1 MRQGAARQALT
12 AGAVVTGLT
21 LGATGN
27 YGDANRSPSAIVPP
41 SRAFGI
47 WGPIYAGSL
56 AYAAYQAMPRRRA
69 DHVLGR
75 LALPAAL
82 GYLGAGLWSRAQG
95 TRAFLPLVGVTWAAA
110 MAAYALTGRDTPEER
125 KWAEATEGP
134 FGGGTGSWAPIGG
147 SGNASGNDS
156 GNGSGNNSGNAS
168 GNGSGNTGSAGEAG
182 RPGTPDAAGDG
193 SRGDRGRRD
202 GWRWAV
208 REPLAGFAGWLTLAS
223 AISVLDGTV
232 DGPATADP
240 QRRWAV
246 PALAVTGAV
255 ATAVTAAGPRSISYP
270 ATLVWGLAGTAVQQR
285 HHTATAVTAGALAA
299 VVAGVAALRNRR
311 HGTR

>member
-1 MRQGAARQALT
+1 MGDGMRQGAARQALT

-82 GYLGAGLWSRAQG
+82 GYLGAGLWSRARG
-95 TRAFLPLVGVTWAAA
+95 TRAFLPLVGVTWASA
-110 MAAYALTGRDTPEER
+110 MAAYALTGRDTLEER

-134 FGGGTGSWAPIGG
+134 FGGGIGSWAPTGG
-147 SGNASGNDS
+147 SG
-156 GNGSGNNSGNAS
+156 
-168 GNGSGNTGSAGEAG
+168 SAGGAG

-232 DGPATADP
+232 DGPAAADP

-285 HHTATAVTAGALAA
+285 RHTATAVTAGALAA

-311 HGTR
+311 RGTR

>member
-82 GYLGAGLWSRAQG
+82 GYLGAGLWSRARG
-95 TRAFLPLVGVTWAAA
+95 TRAFLPLVGVTWASA
-110 MAAYALTGRDTPEER
+110 MAAYALTGRDTLEER

-134 FGGGTGSWAPIGG
+134 FGGGIGSWAPTGG
-147 SGNASGNDS
+147 SG
-156 GNGSGNNSGNAS
+156 
-168 GNGSGNTGSAGEAG
+168 SAGGAG

-232 DGPATADP
+232 DGPAAADP

-285 HHTATAVTAGALAA
+285 RHTATAVTAGALAA

-311 HGTR
+311 RGTR

>member
-1 MRQGAARQALT
+1 MGDGIRQGVARQALT

-27 YGDANRSPSAIVPP
+27 YGDAERSPSAIVPP

-56 AYAAYQAMPRRRA
+56 AYAVYQAMPRRRG

-82 GYLGAGLWSRAQG
+82 GYLGAGLQSRAQG
-95 TRAFLPLVGVTWAAA
+95 TRAFLPLVGVTWVSAV
-110 MAAYALTGRDTPEER
+110 AAYALTGRDTPE
-125 KWAEATEGP
+125 
-134 FGGGTGSWAPIGG
+134 
-147 SGNASGNDS
+147 
-156 GNGSGNNSGNAS
+156 
-168 GNGSGNTGSAGEAG
+168 
-182 RPGTPDAAGDG
+182 DG
-193 SRGDRGRRD
+193 SHGDHGDHRDHGDREDREDRETPEDRGRPD

-223 AISVLDGTV
+223 AISVLDGAV
-232 DGPATADP
+232 DGPAAADP
-240 QRRWAV
+240 QRPWAV

-255 ATAVTAAGPRSISYP
+255 ATAVIAAGPRSISYP

-285 HHTATAVTAGALAA
+285 RHTATAVTAGALAA

-311 HGTR
+311 RTR

>member
-1 MRQGAARQALT
+1 MGDGMRQGVARQALT

-27 YGDANRSPSAIVPP
+27 YGDADRSPSAIVPP

-75 LALPAAL
+75 LALPATL

-95 TRAFLPLVGVTWAAA
+95 TRAFLPLVGVTWASA
-110 MAAYALTGRDTPEER
+110 MAAYALTARDTPEER

-134 FGGGTGSWAPIGG
+134 FGGGIGSWAATG
-147 SGNASGNDS
+147 DS
-156 GNGSGNNSGNAS
+156 GSTGDSGG
-168 GNGSGNTGSAGEAG
+168 TDEAG
-182 RPGTPDAAGDG
+182 RTGAPDAAGDG
-193 SRGDRGRRD
+193 SRGDRGNRGGRD

-232 DGPATADP
+232 DGPAAADP

-255 ATAVTAAGPRSISYP
+255 ATAVTAVGPRSISYP

-285 HHTATAVTAGALAA
+285 RHTATAVTAGALAA

-311 HGTR
+311 RATR

>member
-1 MRQGAARQALT
+1 MGDGIRQGVAWQALT

-21 LGATGN
+21 LGATGD
-27 YGDANRSPSAIVPP
+27 YGDAERSPSAIVPP

-56 AYAAYQAMPRRRA
+56 AYAVYQAMPRRRG

-82 GYLGAGLWSRAQG
+82 GYLGAGLQSRAQG
-95 TRAFLPLVGVTWAAA
+95 TRAFLPLVGVTWVSAVT
-110 MAAYALTGRDTPEER
+110 AYALTGRDTPE
-125 KWAEATEGP
+125 
-134 FGGGTGSWAPIGG
+134 
-147 SGNASGNDS
+147 
-156 GNGSGNNSGNAS
+156 
-168 GNGSGNTGSAGEAG
+168 
-182 RPGTPDAAGDG
+182 DG
-193 SRGDRGRRD
+193 SHRDHGNHEDRGRD

-223 AISVLDGTV
+223 AISVLDGAV
-232 DGPATADP
+232 DGPAAADP
-240 QRRWAV
+240 QRPWAV

-255 ATAVTAAGPRSISYP
+255 ATAVIAAGPRSISYP

-285 HHTATAVTAGALAA
+285 RHTATAVTAGALAA

-311 HGTR
+311 RTR

>member
-1 MRQGAARQALT
+1 MGDDMRQGAARQALT

-27 YGDANRSPSAIVPP
+27 YGDADRSPSAIVPP

-95 TRAFLPLVGVTWAAA
+95 TRAFLPLVGVTWASA

-134 FGGGTGSWAPIGG
+134 FGGGTGSWAPTEG
-147 SGNASGNDS
+147 SGS
-156 GNGSGNNSGNAS
+156 
-168 GNGSGNTGSAGEAG
+168 TGSTGEAE
-182 RPGTPDAAGDG
+182 RSGTPDAAGDG

-232 DGPATADP
+232 DGPAAADP

-255 ATAVTAAGPRSISYP
+255 ATAVTAVGPRSISYP

-285 HHTATAVTAGALAA
+285 RHTATAVTAGALAA

-311 HGTR
+311 RGTR